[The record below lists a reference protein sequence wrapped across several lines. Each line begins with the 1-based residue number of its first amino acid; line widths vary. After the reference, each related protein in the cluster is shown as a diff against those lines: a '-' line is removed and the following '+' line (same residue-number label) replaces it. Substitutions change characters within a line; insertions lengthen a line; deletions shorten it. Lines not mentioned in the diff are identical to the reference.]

1 VRSGHKGKY
10 IVAAYKSLILDVL
23 EMHKDGNSPVLI
35 ARALGIDVEQVE
47 QIIRDYS

>member
-1 VRSGHKGKY
+1 M
-10 IVAAYKSLILDVL
+10 AAYKGLILDVL
-23 EMHKDGNSPVLI
+23 EMHKEGNSPIMI

>member
-1 VRSGHKGKY
+1 M
-10 IVAAYKSLILDVL
+10 AAYKGLILDVL
-23 EMHKDGNSPVLI
+23 EMHQEGHPPAKI